1 MRSLQMRMRRP
12 KRYRRIKFR
21 KIEGIPDPA
30 PEGKVI
36 VAVVHKKYFL
46 FWYSADIHTPIRD
59 LMLLTQLYTRA
70 DYSVYTFRCNGKII
84 REGQTPAELSLEHGD
99 IIALLRDRRLPR
111 IPSTVFSPAIER

>member
-1 MRSLQMRMRRP
+1 MRMRRP

-21 KIEGIPDPA
+21 KIEDIPDPA
-30 PEGKVI
+30 PDGKVDLLQ
-36 VAVVHKKYFL
+36 KKYFL

-70 DYSVYTFRCNGKII
+70 DYSVYTCNGKII
-84 REGQTPAELSLEHGD
+84 REGQTPAELSLVHGD
-99 IIALLRDRRLPR
+99 IIALLRDPRLPR